1 MAKKDQFFLCSN
13 CGEKSPKW
21 LGKCPSCGDWNT
33 FVEENENAKEKK
45 IRQHTHILSLSEIG
59 LKDLSRFK

>member
-1 MAKKDQFFLCSN
+1 MAKKDHFFLCSN

-33 FVEENENAKEKK
+33 FVEENEN
-45 IRQHTHILSLSEIG
+45 
-59 LKDLSRFK
+59 